1 MSSYL
6 IKYAQKR
13 FKMLI
18 NKDLNIYR
26 PQVDEVVK
34 DLHQLTIA
42 TGSEELT
49 KTVGDLRNRINEPFM
64 FVIVGEVKAGKSSFI
79 NALLETDKEI
89 CKVSP
94 APMTDTIQQIL
105 YAENEDIVTVN
116 PYLKKLYYPI
126 EILKEIA
133 IVDTPGTNTI
143 VANHQQITEDFVPA
157 CDLVVFVFEAKNPY
171 RQSAWDFFDFIHSD
185 WRKKVIFVLQQK
197 DLMSETDLNI
207 NLNGVSEYAQKK
219 GMANPQVFAV
229 SAKLEQ
235 EGNRYDSGFHQVREY
250 IYRNITGGKA
260 PMLKLQ
266 NNVSTSLNI
275 ADKIANALKIRRE
288 QYNADTEFRN
298 DIRQTLANQ
307 ALKSNK
313 QVDILK
319 ENLLATYD
327 KITAKTEA
335 DLQEELSFGTLLKRS
350 FSAIFS
356 KSESAQSRLEGLAKD
371 LEQSLKTKLREK
383 LDDNVNDLSDSIQQM
398 AKIIDLKIR
407 NSKTVLRQDQEIFS
421 DIADRRANI
430 MRELQEAFNKFI
442 NNGDNFKDDALFPS
456 KSSHLTTNVT
466 MGSGVAIIGMVVMAV
481 AQTSVIDITG
491 GVFTALGLAFAGVTI
506 GLQRGKILNA
516 YRAEIAKGRDKLD
529 EAVEEKLKTYV
540 NHIKQR
546 IDSNFAA
553 FDVMLEEELLKLE
566 ELNQKHLYINEKL
579 TILSDILKTKIEG

>member
-1 MSSYL
+1 
-6 IKYAQKR
+6 
-13 FKMLI
+13 MLI

-42 TGSEELT
+42 TGSDELT

-143 VANHQQITEDFVPA
+143 VANHQQITEDFIPA

-197 DLMSETDLNI
+197 DLMTEQDLSI

-219 GMANPQVFAV
+219 GMPNPQVFAV
-229 SAKLEQ
+229 SAKTEQ

-275 ADKIANALKIRRE
+275 AEKIANALKIRQE
-288 QYNADTEFRN
+288 QYSADIEFRD
-298 DIRQTLANQ
+298 DIRQTLSNQ

-327 KITAKTEA
+327 KITSNTEA
-335 DLQEELSFGTLLKRS
+335 ELQEELSFGTLLKRS

-356 KSESAQSRLEGLAKD
+356 KSESAQSRLEWLAKD
-371 LEQSLKTKLREK
+371 LEQNLKTKLREK

-442 NNGDNFKDDALFPS
+442 NNGENFKDDALFPN

-491 GVFTALGLAFAGVTI
+491 GIFTALGLVFAGVTI
-506 GLQRGKILNA
+506 GLQRGRILNA
-516 YRAEIAKGRDKLD
+516 YRAEITKGRTKLD

-540 NHIKQR
+540 NHIKHR

-553 FDVMLEEELLKLE
+553 FDVMLEEEQLKLND
-566 ELNQKHLYINEKL
+566 LKSKHLQIYENL
-579 TILSDILKTKIEG
+579 TMLSNTLKSKIEI

>member
-1 MSSYL
+1 
-6 IKYAQKR
+6 
-13 FKMLI
+13 MLI

-143 VANHQQITEDFVPA
+143 VANHQQITEDFIPA

-275 ADKIANALKIRRE
+275 ADKIANALKIRQE

-430 MRELQEAFNKFI
+430 MRELQDAFNKFI

-516 YRAEIAKGRDKLD
+516 YRAEIAKGRENLD

-546 IDSNFAA
+546 IESNFAA

-566 ELNQKHLYINEKL
+566 ELNQKYLYINEKL

>member
-1 MSSYL
+1 
-6 IKYAQKR
+6 
-13 FKMLI
+13 MLI
-18 NKDLNIYR
+18 NKDLNVYR
-26 PQVDEVVK
+26 PQVEEVVK
-34 DLHQLTIA
+34 DLHQLTVA
-42 TGSEELT
+42 TGSEDLA
-49 KTVGDLRNRINEPFM
+49 KTVSDLRNRITEPFM

-79 NALLETDKEI
+79 NALLETNKEI

-105 YAENEDIVTVN
+105 YGEQEEIVSVN

-143 VANHQQITEDFVPA
+143 VANHQQITEDFIPA
-157 CDLVVFVFEAKNPY
+157 CDLVVFVFESKNPY
-171 RQSAWDFFDFIHSD
+171 RQSAWEFFDYIHSD

-197 DLMSETDLNI
+197 DLMNEADLEI
-207 NLNGVSEYAQKK
+207 NLNGVKDYAQKK
-219 GMANPQVFAV
+219 GMTNPNVFAV

-235 EGNRYDSGFHQVREY
+235 EGNPYDSGFHQVRDY

-275 ADKIANALKIRRE
+275 AEKIQQALSLRKN
-288 QYNADTEFRN
+288 QYTSDVAFRAD
-298 DIRQTLANQ
+298 IQQTLNGQ
-307 ALKSNK
+307 ELKSNR

-327 KITAKTEA
+327 KITNQTEA
-335 DLQEELSFGTLLKRS
+335 ELQDELSFGNLIKRS
-350 FSAIFS
+350 FSSIFS
-356 KSESAQSRLEGLAKD
+356 KSASAQTHLENLAKD
-371 LEQSLKTKLREK
+371 LEQTLKTKLREK
-383 LDDNVNDLSDSIQQM
+383 LDDNVNELSESIQQM

-407 NSKTVLRQDQEIFS
+407 NSKTILNSDQEIFS

-430 MRELQEAFNKFI
+430 MKELQEAFNKFI
-442 NNGDNFKDDALFPS
+442 NNGDNFKDETLFPA

-506 GLQRGKILNA
+506 GLQRGKILSA
-516 YRAEIAKGRDKLD
+516 YRTEIAKGRANLE
-529 EAVEEKLKTYV
+529 EAVDEKLKTYV
-540 NHIKQR
+540 HHIKQR

-553 FDVMLEEELLKLE
+553 FDNMLEEENTKLASIETEYETVNHKLLLLAE
-566 ELNQKHLYINEKL
+566 A
-579 TILSDILKTKIEG
+579 LKSKII

>member
-1 MSSYL
+1 
-6 IKYAQKR
+6 
-13 FKMLI
+13 MLI
-18 NKDLNIYR
+18 NKDLNVFR

-34 DLHQLTIA
+34 ELHQLTIA
-42 TGSEELT
+42 AGSDDLT
-49 KTVGDLRNRINEPFM
+49 KTVSDLRNRINEPFM

-143 VANHQQITEDFVPA
+143 VANHQQITEDFIPA

-197 DLMSETDLNI
+197 DLMNETDLNI
-207 NLNGVSEYAQKK
+207 NQNGVSEYAQKK
-219 GMANPQVFAV
+219 GMPNPQVFSV
-229 SAKLEQ
+229 SAKLEL

-266 NNVSTSLNI
+266 NNVATSLNI
-275 ADKIANALKIRRE
+275 TDRIASALAIRQE
-288 QYNADTEFRN
+288 QYGIDTTFRN

-313 QVDILK
+313 QVDVLK

-327 KITAKTEA
+327 KITAATEA
-335 DLQEELSFGTLLKRS
+335 ELQEELSFGTLLKRS

-356 KSESAQSRLEGLAKD
+356 KSESAQTRLENLARQ
-371 LEQSLKTKLREK
+371 LEQDLKTKLREK

-407 NSKTVLRQDQEIFS
+407 NSTTVLRQDQEIFS

-442 NNGDNFKDDALFPS
+442 NNGENFKDDALFPS
-456 KSSHLTTNVT
+456 KSNHLTTNIT

-506 GLQRGKILNA
+506 GLQRGKIITA
-516 YRAEIAKGRDKLD
+516 YRNEIAKGRTNLE

-553 FDVMLEEELLKLE
+553 FDVMLEEEALKLND
-566 ELNQKHLYINEKL
+566 LKNKHLQINEKL
-579 TILSDILKTKIEG
+579 TILSNTLKTKIEG